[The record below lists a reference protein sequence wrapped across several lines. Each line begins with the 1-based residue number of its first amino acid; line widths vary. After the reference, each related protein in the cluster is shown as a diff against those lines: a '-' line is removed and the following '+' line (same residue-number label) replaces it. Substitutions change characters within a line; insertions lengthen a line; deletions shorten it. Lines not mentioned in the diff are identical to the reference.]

1 MRDVLVLAIIL
12 GSVPICFFRPYFGAL
27 MWVWVAY
34 FNPHRF
40 TYGIAYSFPVSI
52 VIAIPTLLGILF
64 FRRVNHRIFVRET
77 VMLLVFWA
85 WMTFTYIN
93 ATQVPL
99 FADHIDDAH
108 GALIRISKV
117 LLMTFVLILVV
128 TSKKKLDIL
137 FIVTAL
143 CFGALAIKGTLF
155 GSRTGGEFRVW
166 GPPDSFVYDNND
178 LGLALNMTLPMMF
191 YLIRETSS
199 SRLRKVLWASFF
211 CSIFAVILSYSRGAL
226 MGLIVVLVAIS
237 MRSNRKLLAG
247 ALLIVFAFLVL
258 TFAPSGWMNR
268 MGNFAHGEL
277 DESAEGRLHAWHFA
291 WELALQ
297 FPITGGGFET
307 FTPELEARFT
317 PQFSFAGPHS
327 IYFQTL
333 GEQGFVGLGI
343 FLSVLLGCF
352 YSLWRI
358 RRRVRG
364 QPEFVWITNYSLM
377 LETCL
382 LGYVVS
388 GAFLPRAYFDL
399 WFQLAAGTALLKI
412 LYRQERSSEV
422 EEDVTNPAETGVAE
436 VQVGSAMGNSPAFP
450 AFLLPVKIGPEEMEL
465 RNGDE
470 SSENQGEESL

>member
-27 MWVWVAY
+27 MWVWVSY

-40 TYGIAYSFPVSI
+40 TYGIAYDFPVST

-64 FRRVNHRIFVRET
+64 FRKLNHRIFVRET

-85 WMTFTYIN
+85 WITLTYFN
-93 ATQVPL
+93 ATRVPL
-99 FADHIDDAH
+99 FADHIEDAH
-108 GALIRISKV
+108 VMLVRVSKV

-155 GSRTGGEFRVW
+155 GVRTDGGFRVW

-178 LGLALNMTLPMMF
+178 LGLALNMSLPMMF
-191 YLIRETSS
+191 YMIRETSS
-199 SRLRKVLWASFF
+199 SRLRKILWTSFV
-211 CSIFAVILSYSRGAL
+211 CTILAVILTYSRGAL
-226 MGLIVVLVAIS
+226 MGLVVVLGVIS
-237 MRSNRKLLAG
+237 MRSNRKILAG
-247 ALLIVFAFLVL
+247 ALLISFAFLVI
-258 TFAPSGWMNR
+258 TFAPSGWMDR

-277 DESAEGRLHAWHFA
+277 DESAEGRLHAWRFA

-307 FTPELEARFT
+307 FTPGLEARFT

-343 FLSVLLGCF
+343 YLSVLGGCF
-352 YSLWRI
+352 YSLWRM

-364 QPEFVWITNYSLM
+364 QPAFAWVTNYSIM

-382 LGYVVS
+382 IGYMVS

-399 WFQLAAGTALLKI
+399 WFQLAAATALLKI
-412 LYRQERSSEV
+412 LYRQAGVLPVRQE
-422 EEDVTNPAETGVAE
+422 VTNPDE
-436 VQVGSAMGNSPAFP
+436 VPDLVEVPA
-450 AFLLPVKIGPEEMEL
+450 G
-465 RNGDE
+465 
-470 SSENQGEESL
+470 

>member
-40 TYGIAYSFPVSI
+40 TYGIAYNFPVST

-64 FRRVNHRIFVRET
+64 FRKVNHKIFVRET

-85 WMTFTYIN
+85 WITLTYLN
-93 ATQVPL
+93 ATHIPL
-99 FADHIDDAH
+99 FADHIEDAQVT
-108 GALIRISKV
+108 LIRVCKV

-155 GSRTGGEFRVW
+155 GVRTEGEFRVW

-191 YLIRETSS
+191 YMIRETSS
-199 SRLRKVLWASFF
+199 SRLRKILWASFF
-211 CSIFAVILSYSRGAL
+211 CSILAVILTYSRGAL
-226 MGLIVVLVAIS
+226 MGLVVVLGAIS
-237 MRSNRKLLAG
+237 LRSNRKILAG

-258 TFAPSGWMNR
+258 TFAPSAWMDR
-268 MGNFAHGEL
+268 MGNFAHGEV
-277 DESAEGRLHAWHFA
+277 DESAQGLA

-307 FTPELEARFT
+307 FTPGLEARFT

-343 FLSVLLGCF
+343 FLSVLGGSF

-358 RRRVRG
+358 RRQVRG
-364 QPEFVWITNYSLM
+364 QPAFAWITNYSFM

-399 WFQLAAGTALLKI
+399 WFQLAASTALLKI
-412 LYRQERSSEV
+412 LYRQERSFQVQERQASL
-422 EEDVTNPAETGVAE
+422 AETKLIE
-436 VQVGSAMGNSPAFP
+436 VPVG
-450 AFLLPVKIGPEEMEL
+450 
-465 RNGDE
+465 
-470 SSENQGEESL
+470 

>member
-1 MRDVLVLAIIL
+1 MMRDVLVLAIIL
-12 GSVPICFFRPYFGAL
+12 GSVPICFFRPYFGVL

-40 TYGIAYSFPVSI
+40 TYGMAYNFPVST

-64 FRRVNHRIFVRET
+64 FRKVNHRIFVRET
-77 VMLLVFWA
+77 VMLLFFWA
-85 WMTFTYIN
+85 WITFTYIN
-93 ATQVPL
+93 ATHVAI
-99 FADHIDDAH
+99 FADHIEDAQV
-108 GALIRISKV
+108 ALIRVSKV

-155 GSRTGGEFRVW
+155 GTRTGGEFRVW

-191 YLIRETSS
+191 YLIRETTS
-199 SRLRKVLWASFF
+199 SRLRKVLWVSFY
-211 CSIFAVILSYSRGAL
+211 CSIFAVILTYSRGAL
-226 MGLIVVLVAIS
+226 IGLVVVLGAIS
-237 MRSNRKLLAG
+237 LRSNRKILAG
-247 ALLIVFAFLVL
+247 ALLIAFAFLVL
-258 TFAPSGWMNR
+258 TFAPSGWLNR
-268 MGNFAHGEL
+268 MGNFAHGEV
-277 DESAEGRLHAWHFA
+277 DESAQGRLHAWQFA
-291 WELALQ
+291 WEFASE

-307 FTPELEARFT
+307 FTPGLEARFT

-343 FLSVLLGCF
+343 FLSVLGGCF

-364 QPEFVWITNYSLM
+364 QPEFTWIGNYSLM

-412 LYRQERSSEV
+412 LYRQERSFQV
-422 EEDVTNPAETGVAE
+422 QQDLTGPAEAE
-436 VQVGSAMGNSPAFP
+436 LVEVPVGSAMDNPPALP
-450 AFLLPVKIGPEEMEL
+450 DFLLPVEIGAQEMEK

-470 SSENQGEESL
+470 TSEN